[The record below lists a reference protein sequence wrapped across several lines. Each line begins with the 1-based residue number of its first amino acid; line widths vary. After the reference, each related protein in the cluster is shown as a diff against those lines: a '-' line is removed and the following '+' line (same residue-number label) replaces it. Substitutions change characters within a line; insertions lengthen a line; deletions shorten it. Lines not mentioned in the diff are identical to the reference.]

1 MKTCPYCG
9 KHYKI
14 KQNVFKHMII
24 CQINKKDLNNTELIP
39 THKEMWIIIQKL
51 YEENTKQKKKIEN
64 LERIVNK
71 DVKKLNMLDWLN
83 QNDKGLDIDD
93 WLKTNVIV
101 TMEDL
106 NMIFKS
112 DYTRGL
118 SNILTNN
125 INNDENNPFR
135 AFSHKTRQ
143 LYIYEKYTWK
153 KCNKTDIMK
162 IFGRLSLN
170 ILKMSK
176 VYDNSLSKG
185 QKWGADNMQYLKN
198 CDKIMVVDT
207 RKKERYYKY
216 IESSII
222 DLTKKNLN
230 DMAKFK
236 FYL

>member
-1 MKTCPYCG
+1 
-9 KHYKI
+9 
-14 KQNVFKHMII
+14 
-24 CQINKKDLNNTELIP
+24 
-39 THKEMWIIIQKL
+39 
-51 YEENTKQKKKIEN
+51 
-64 LERIVNK
+64 
-71 DVKKLNMLDWLN
+71 
-83 QNDKGLDIDD
+83 
-93 WLKTNVIV
+93 
-101 TMEDL
+101 
-106 NMIFKS
+106 
-112 DYTRGL
+112 
-118 SNILTNN
+118 
-125 INNDENNPFR
+125 
-135 AFSHKTRQ
+135 
-143 LYIYEKYTWK
+143 
-153 KCNKTDIMK
+153 MK

-236 FYL
+236 FYM